1 MKFPTQDELRARFT
15 RKWTQFEPDVLP
27 LFIAES
33 DFPTA
38 PVIKEVLLDYTER
51 ECFGYSPAPGTVDL
65 GGAVSEFHAKRY
77 GWRPDPKKVFWIGDV
92 VRGLLLGIQYFTR
105 PDSPV
110 VVPLP
115 AYPPFLELPE
125 TAGRKRIDV
134 GVSPANGDL
143 KEGEKPRLDLESIER
158 AFADGA
164 GSILLANPYNP
175 LGYVFDEEHLHEL
188 VELADKYDAR
198 ILSDEIHAPL
208 VLDGQH
214 ISVAGLSDAA
224 ARVTMTITATSKAWN
239 FAGLKCAQIIF
250 SNDEDVKTWNSLPHV
265 AQDGVGT
272 LGIIAAEA
280 AYRDG
285 IPHLEEEI
293 EYLRSTRDW
302 LVEELPKRIPGL
314 ITSKPDST
322 YLLWLDF
329 RNTAIGDIEHP
340 AAWLIQH
347 ARVAFN
353 EGVTFGEGGAH
364 QARMNFATSPE
375 ILEEAIDRVAT
386 AIAKVSD
393 N

>member
-38 PVIKEVLLDYTER
+38 PAVKKVILDYAER
-51 ECFGYSPAPGTVDL
+51 ECFGYSPAAN
-65 GGAVSEFHAKRY
+65 AVGLAEAVADFHDTRY
-77 GWRPDPKKVFWIGDV
+77 GWRPDPKKIFWIGDV
-92 VRGLLLGIQYFTR
+92 VRGLLLGIQHFTR

-134 GVSPANGDL
+134 GISPSNGAL
-143 KEGEKPRLDLESIER
+143 KEGEKPRLDLEAIEK
-158 AFADGA
+158 AFAEGA
-164 GSILLANPYNP
+164 GSILLANPFNP
-175 LGYVFDEEHLHEL
+175 LGYVFDEKHLSEL
-188 VELADKYDAR
+188 VALADKYDAR

-208 VLDGQH
+208 VYEGQH
-214 ISVAGLSDAA
+214 ISVAGLSETA
-224 ARVTMTITATSKAWN
+224 ARVTMSVTATSKAWN

-250 SNDEDVKTWNSLPHV
+250 SNDKDVEIWNSLPHV

-285 IPHLEEEI
+285 ISHLEEEVD
-293 EYLRSTRDW
+293 YLRETRDW

-314 ITSKPDST
+314 ITSRPDST
-322 YLLWLDF
+322 YLMWLDF
-329 RNTAIGDIEHP
+329 RNTAIGDKEYP

-353 EGVTFGEGGAH
+353 EGLTFGEIGAG
-364 QARMNFATSPE
+364 QARLNFATSRE

-386 AIAKVSD
+386 AIEKA
-393 N
+393 

>member
-38 PVIKEVLLDYTER
+38 PAVKKVILDYTER
-51 ECFGYSPAPGTVDL
+51 ECFGYSPAANAVGL
-65 GGAVSEFHAKRY
+65 GEAVADFHDARY
-77 GWRPDPKKVFWIGDV
+77 GWRPDAKKVFWIGDV

-125 TAGRKRIDV
+125 TTGRERIDV
-134 GVSPANGDL
+134 GISPANGDL
-143 KEGEKPRLDLESIER
+143 KEGEKPRLDLEAIEK
-158 AFADGA
+158 AFAEGA
-164 GSILLANPYNP
+164 GSILLANPFNP
-175 LGYVFDEEHLHEL
+175 LGYVFDEEHLSEL
-188 VELADKYDAR
+188 VALADKYDAR

-208 VLDGQH
+208 VYEGQH
-214 ISVAGLSDAA
+214 ISIAGLSETA
-224 ARVTMTITATSKAWN
+224 ARVTMTVTATSKAWN

-250 SNDEDVKTWNSLPHV
+250 SNDKDVEIWNSLPHV

-285 IPHLEEEI
+285 ISHLEEEVD
-293 EYLRSTRDW
+293 YLRETRDW

-314 ITSKPDST
+314 ITSRPDST
-322 YLLWLDF
+322 YLMWLDF
-329 RNTAIGDIEHP
+329 RNTAIGDKEYP

-353 EGVTFGEGGAH
+353 EGLTFGDIGAG
-364 QARMNFATSPE
+364 QARLNFATSRE

-386 AIAKVSD
+386 AIEKA
-393 N
+393 

>member
-38 PVIKEVLLDYTER
+38 PAVKKVILDYTER
-51 ECFGYSPAPGTVDL
+51 ECFGYSPAANAVGL
-65 GGAVSEFHAKRY
+65 GEAVADFHDARY
-77 GWRPDPKKVFWIGDV
+77 GWRPDAKKVFWIGDV

-125 TAGRKRIDV
+125 TAGRERIDV
-134 GVSPANGDL
+134 GISPANGDL
-143 KEGEKPRLDLESIER
+143 KEGEKPRLDLEAIEK
-158 AFADGA
+158 AFAEGA
-164 GSILLANPYNP
+164 GSILLANPFNP
-175 LGYVFDEEHLHEL
+175 LGYVFDEEHLSEL
-188 VELADKYDAR
+188 VALADKYDAR

-208 VLDGQH
+208 VYEGQH
-214 ISVAGLSDAA
+214 ISIAGLSETA
-224 ARVTMTITATSKAWN
+224 ARVTITVTATSKAWN

-250 SNDEDVKTWNSLPHV
+250 SNDKDVEIWNSLPHV

-285 IPHLEEEI
+285 ISHLEEEVD
-293 EYLRSTRDW
+293 YLRETRDW

-314 ITSKPDST
+314 ITSRPDST
-322 YLLWLDF
+322 YLMWLDF
-329 RNTAIGDIEHP
+329 RNTAIGDKDYP

-353 EGVTFGEGGAH
+353 EGLTFGDIGAG
-364 QARMNFATSPE
+364 QARLNFATSRE

-386 AIAKVSD
+386 AIEKA
-393 N
+393 

>member
-1 MKFPTQDELRARFT
+1 M
-15 RKWTQFEPDVLP
+15 
-27 LFIAES
+27 
-33 DFPTA
+33 
-38 PVIKEVLLDYTER
+38 
-51 ECFGYSPAPGTVDL
+51 
-65 GGAVSEFHAKRY
+65 
-77 GWRPDPKKVFWIGDV
+77 
-92 VRGLLLGIQYFTR
+92 
-105 PDSPV
+105 
-110 VVPLP
+110 
-115 AYPPFLELPE
+115 
-125 TAGRKRIDV
+125 
-134 GVSPANGDL
+134 
-143 KEGEKPRLDLESIER
+143 
-158 AFADGA
+158 
-164 GSILLANPYNP
+164 LANPYNP
-175 LGYVFDEEHLHEL
+175 LGYVFDEEHLNEL

-214 ISVAGLSDAA
+214 TSVAGLSDAA

-272 LGIIAAEA
+272 LGVIAAEA

-302 LVEELPKRIPGL
+302 LVEELPKRVPGL

-375 ILEEAIDRVAT
+375 ILEEAIDRIAT

>member
-38 PVIKEVLLDYTER
+38 PAVKKVLLDYTER
-51 ECFGYSPAPGTVDL
+51 ECFGYSPAPGAVGL
-65 GGAVSEFHAKRY
+65 GDAVADFHESRY
-77 GWRPDPKKVFWIGDV
+77 DWRPDPKKVFWIGDV

-125 TAGRKRIDV
+125 TAGRERIDV
-134 GVSPANGDL
+134 GVTPSNGDVQP
-143 KEGEKPRLDLESIER
+143 GEKPRLDLEAIEH

-164 GSILLANPYNP
+164 GSILLANPFNP
-175 LGYVFDEEHLHEL
+175 LGYVFDEDHLREL
-188 VELADKYDAR
+188 VALADKYDAR

-208 VLDGQH
+208 VLNGQH
-214 ISVAGLSDAA
+214 ISIAGLSDTA

-250 SNDEDVKTWNSLPHV
+250 SNDKDVETWNSLPHV

-285 IPHLEEEI
+285 ISHLDEEV
-293 EYLRSTRDW
+293 EYLRTTRDW

-322 YLLWLDF
+322 YLMWLDF
-329 RNTAIGDIEHP
+329 RNTAIGEKEYP
-340 AAWLIQH
+340 AAWLVQH

-353 EGVTFGEGGAH
+353 EGVTFGEGFTG
-364 QARMNFATSPE
+364 QARLNFATSPE
-375 ILEEAIDRVAT
+375 ILEEAIDRVAQ
-386 AIAKVSD
+386 AIAKAD
-393 N
+393 A

>member
-1 MKFPTQDELRARFT
+1 MKFPTQDELRSRFT

-38 PVIKEVLLDYTER
+38 PAVKKVLLDYTER
-51 ECFGYSPAPGTVDL
+51 ECFGYSPAPGAVGL
-65 GGAVSEFHAKRY
+65 GDAVADFHESRY

-125 TAGRKRIDV
+125 TAGRERIDV
-134 GVSPANGDL
+134 GVTPSNGDVQP
-143 KEGEKPRLDLESIER
+143 GEKPRLDLEAIEH

-164 GSILLANPYNP
+164 GSILLANPFNP
-175 LGYVFDEEHLHEL
+175 LGYVFDEDHLREL
-188 VELADKYDAR
+188 VALADKYDAR

-208 VLDGQH
+208 VLNGQH
-214 ISVAGLSDAA
+214 ISIAGLSDTA

-250 SNDEDVKTWNSLPHV
+250 SNDKDVEIWNSLPHV

-285 IPHLEEEI
+285 ISHLDEEV
-293 EYLRSTRDW
+293 EYLRTTRDW

-322 YLLWLDF
+322 YLMWLDF
-329 RNTAIGDIEHP
+329 RNTAIGEKEYP
-340 AAWLIQH
+340 AAWLVQH

-353 EGVTFGEGGAH
+353 EGVTFGEGFTG
-364 QARMNFATSPE
+364 QARLNFATSPE
-375 ILEEAIDRVAT
+375 ILEEAIDRVAQ
-386 AIAKVSD
+386 AIAKAD
-393 N
+393 A

>member
-38 PVIKEVLLDYTER
+38 PAVKKVILDYTER
-51 ECFGYSPAPGTVDL
+51 ECFGYSPAANAVGL
-65 GGAVSEFHAKRY
+65 GEAVADFHDARY
-77 GWRPDPKKVFWIGDV
+77 GWRPDAKKVFWIGDV

-125 TAGRKRIDV
+125 TAGRERIDV
-134 GVSPANGDL
+134 GISPANGDL
-143 KEGEKPRLDLESIER
+143 KEGEKPRLDLEAIEK
-158 AFADGA
+158 AFAEGA
-164 GSILLANPYNP
+164 GSILLANPFNP
-175 LGYVFDEEHLHEL
+175 LGYVFDEEHLSEL
-188 VELADKYDAR
+188 VALADKYDAR

-208 VLDGQH
+208 VYEGQH
-214 ISVAGLSDAA
+214 ISIAGLSETA
-224 ARVTMTITATSKAWN
+224 ARVTMTVTATSKAWN

-250 SNDEDVKTWNSLPHV
+250 SNDKDVEIWNSLPHV

-285 IPHLEEEI
+285 ISHLEEEVD
-293 EYLRSTRDW
+293 YLRETRDW
-302 LVEELPKRIPGL
+302 LVEELPKHIPGL
-314 ITSKPDST
+314 ITSRPDST
-322 YLLWLDF
+322 YLMWLDF
-329 RNTAIGDIEHP
+329 RNTAIGDKEYP

-353 EGVTFGEGGAH
+353 EGLTFGDIGAG
-364 QARMNFATSPE
+364 QARLNFATSRE

-386 AIAKVSD
+386 AIEKA
-393 N
+393 

>member
-1 MKFPTQDELRARFT
+1 MKFPSQEELRARFT

-27 LFIAES
+27 LHIAES

-38 PVIKEVLLDYTER
+38 PAVKKVITDYAER
-51 ECFGYSPAPGTVDL
+51 ECFGYSPAVGSVGL
-65 GGAVSEFHAKRY
+65 GEAVADFHETRY

-110 VVPLP
+110 VVPVP
-115 AYPPFLELPE
+115 AYPPFLELPAA
-125 TAGRKRIDV
+125 AGRERIDV
-134 GVSPANGDL
+134 PVTETG
-143 KEGEKPRLDLESIER
+143 LDLDAIEK

-175 LGYVFDEEHLHEL
+175 LGFVFDEEHLSAL
-188 VELADKYDAR
+188 VVLADKYGAR

-214 ISVAGLSDAA
+214 ISIAGLSETAA
-224 ARVTMTITATSKAWN
+224 NVTMTVTATSKAWN

-250 SNDEDVKTWNSLPHV
+250 SNDKDIETWNQMTHV
-265 AQDGVGT
+265 AKDGVGT
-272 LGIIAAEA
+272 LGILAAEA

-285 IPHLEEEI
+285 LDHLEAQVD
-293 EYLRSTRDW
+293 YLRETRDW
-302 LVEELPKRIPGL
+302 LVEELPKRIPG
-314 ITSKPDST
+314 IRTSHPSAT

-329 RNTAIGDIEHP
+329 RDTALGDNDYP
-340 AAWLIQH
+340 AAWLLQH

-353 EGVTFGEGGAH
+353 EGVTFGELGKG
-364 QARMNFATSPE
+364 QARLNFATSRE
-375 ILEEAIDRVAT
+375 ILEEAIDRVAK
-386 AIAKVSD
+386 AIESIK
-393 N
+393 

>member
-38 PVIKEVLLDYTER
+38 PAVKKVILDYTER
-51 ECFGYSPAPGTVDL
+51 ECFGYSPAANAVGL
-65 GGAVSEFHAKRY
+65 GEAVADFHDARY
-77 GWRPDPKKVFWIGDV
+77 GWRPDAKKVFWIGDV

-125 TAGRKRIDV
+125 TAGRERIDV
-134 GVSPANGDL
+134 GISPANGDL
-143 KEGEKPRLDLESIER
+143 KEGEKPRLDLEAIEK
-158 AFADGA
+158 AFVEGA
-164 GSILLANPYNP
+164 GSILLANPFNP
-175 LGYVFDEEHLHEL
+175 LGYVFGEEHLSEL
-188 VELADKYDAR
+188 VALADKYDAR

-208 VLDGQH
+208 VYEGQH
-214 ISVAGLSDAA
+214 ISIAGLSETA
-224 ARVTMTITATSKAWN
+224 ARVTMTVTATSKAWN

-250 SNDEDVKTWNSLPHV
+250 SNDKDVEIWNSLPHV

-285 IPHLEEEI
+285 ISHLEEEVD
-293 EYLRSTRDW
+293 YLRETRDW

-314 ITSKPDST
+314 ITSRPDST
-322 YLLWLDF
+322 YLMWLDF
-329 RNTAIGDIEHP
+329 RNTAIGDKEYP

-353 EGVTFGEGGAH
+353 EGLTFGDIGAG
-364 QARMNFATSPE
+364 QARLNFATSRE

-386 AIAKVSD
+386 AIEKA
-393 N
+393 

>member
-38 PVIKEVLLDYTER
+38 PAVKKVILDYTER
-51 ECFGYSPAPGTVDL
+51 ECFGYSPAANAVGL
-65 GGAVSEFHAKRY
+65 GEAVADFHDARY
-77 GWRPDPKKVFWIGDV
+77 GWRPDAKKVFWIGDV

-125 TAGRKRIDV
+125 TTGRERIDV
-134 GVSPANGDL
+134 GISPANGDL
-143 KEGEKPRLDLESIER
+143 KEGEKPRLDLEAIEK
-158 AFADGA
+158 AFAEGA
-164 GSILLANPYNP
+164 GSILLANPFNP
-175 LGYVFDEEHLHEL
+175 LGYVFDEEHLSEL
-188 VELADKYDAR
+188 VALADKYDAR

-208 VLDGQH
+208 VYEGQH
-214 ISVAGLSDAA
+214 ISIAGLSETA
-224 ARVTMTITATSKAWN
+224 ARVTMTVTATSKAWN

-250 SNDEDVKTWNSLPHV
+250 SNDKDVEIWNSLPHV

-285 IPHLEEEI
+285 ISHLEEEVD
-293 EYLRSTRDW
+293 YLRETRDW

-314 ITSKPDST
+314 ITSSPDST
-322 YLLWLDF
+322 YLMWLDF
-329 RNTAIGDIEHP
+329 RNTAIGDKEYP

-353 EGVTFGEGGAH
+353 EGLTFGDIGAG
-364 QARMNFATSPE
+364 QARLNFATSRE

-386 AIAKVSD
+386 AIEKA
-393 N
+393 

>member
-38 PVIKEVLLDYTER
+38 PAVKKVLLDYTER
-51 ECFGYSPAPGTVDL
+51 ECFGYSPAPGTVGL
-65 GGAVSEFHAKRY
+65 GDAVADFHESRY

-125 TAGRKRIDV
+125 TAGRERIDV
-134 GVSPANGDL
+134 GVTPSNGDVQP
-143 KEGEKPRLDLESIER
+143 GEKPRLDLEAIEH

-164 GSILLANPYNP
+164 GSILLANPFNP
-175 LGYVFDEEHLHEL
+175 LGYVFDEDHLREL
-188 VELADKYDAR
+188 VALADKYDAR

-208 VLDGQH
+208 VLNGQH
-214 ISVAGLSDAA
+214 VSIAGLSETA

-250 SNDEDVKTWNSLPHV
+250 SNDKDVETWNSLPHV

-285 IPHLEEEI
+285 ISHLDEEV
-293 EYLRSTRDW
+293 EYLRTTRDW

-322 YLLWLDF
+322 YLMWLDF
-329 RNTAIGDIEHP
+329 RNTAIGDKEYP
-340 AAWLIQH
+340 AAWLVQH

-353 EGVTFGEGGAH
+353 EGVTFGEGFTG
-364 QARMNFATSPE
+364 QARLNFATSPE
-375 ILEEAIDRVAT
+375 ILEEAIDRVAQ
-386 AIAKVSD
+386 AIAKAD
-393 N
+393 A

>member
-38 PVIKEVLLDYTER
+38 PAVKKVILDYTER
-51 ECFGYSPAPGTVDL
+51 ECFGYSPAANAVGL
-65 GGAVSEFHAKRY
+65 GEAVADFHDARY
-77 GWRPDPKKVFWIGDV
+77 GWRPDAKKVFWIGDV

-125 TAGRKRIDV
+125 TAGRERIDV
-134 GVSPANGDL
+134 GISPANGDL
-143 KEGEKPRLDLESIER
+143 KEGEKPRLDLEAIEK
-158 AFADGA
+158 AFAEGA
-164 GSILLANPYNP
+164 GSILLANPFNP
-175 LGYVFDEEHLHEL
+175 LGYVFDEEHLSEL
-188 VELADKYDAR
+188 VALADKYDAR

-208 VLDGQH
+208 VYEGQH
-214 ISVAGLSDAA
+214 ISIAGLSETA
-224 ARVTMTITATSKAWN
+224 ARVTMTVTATSKAWN

-250 SNDEDVKTWNSLPHV
+250 SNDKDVEIWNSLPHV

-285 IPHLEEEI
+285 ISHLEEEVD
-293 EYLRSTRDW
+293 YLRETRDW

-314 ITSKPDST
+314 ITSRPDST
-322 YLLWLDF
+322 YLMWLDF
-329 RNTAIGDIEHP
+329 RNTAIGDKEYP

-353 EGVTFGEGGAH
+353 EGLTFGDIGAG
-364 QARMNFATSPE
+364 QARLNFATSRE

-386 AIAKVSD
+386 AIEKV
-393 N
+393 

>member
-38 PVIKEVLLDYTER
+38 PAVKKVLLDYTER
-51 ECFGYSPAPGTVDL
+51 ECFGYSPAPGAVGL
-65 GGAVSEFHAKRY
+65 GDAVADFHESRY

-125 TAGRKRIDV
+125 TAGRERIDV
-134 GVSPANGDL
+134 GVTPSNGDVQP
-143 KEGEKPRLDLESIER
+143 GEKPRLDLEAIEH

-164 GSILLANPYNP
+164 GSILLANPFNP
-175 LGYVFDEEHLHEL
+175 LGYVFDEDHLREL
-188 VELADKYDAR
+188 VALADKYDAR

-208 VLDGQH
+208 VLNGQH
-214 ISVAGLSDAA
+214 ISIAGLSDTA

-250 SNDEDVKTWNSLPHV
+250 SNDKDVEIWNSLPHV

-285 IPHLEEEI
+285 ISHLDEEV
-293 EYLRSTRDW
+293 EYLRTTRDW

-322 YLLWLDF
+322 YLMWLDF
-329 RNTAIGDIEHP
+329 RNTAIGEKEYP
-340 AAWLIQH
+340 AAWLVQH

-353 EGVTFGEGGAH
+353 EGVTFGEGFTG
-364 QARMNFATSPE
+364 QARLNFATSPE
-375 ILEEAIDRVAT
+375 ILEEAIDRVAQ
-386 AIAKVSD
+386 AIAKAD
-393 N
+393 A

>member
-38 PVIKEVLLDYTER
+38 PAVKKVILDYTER
-51 ECFGYSPAPGTVDL
+51 ECFGYSPAANAVGL
-65 GGAVSEFHAKRY
+65 GEAVADFHDARY
-77 GWRPDPKKVFWIGDV
+77 GWRPDAKKVFWIGDV

-105 PDSPV
+105 PDSSV

-125 TAGRKRIDV
+125 TAGRERIDV
-134 GVSPANGDL
+134 GISPANGDL
-143 KEGEKPRLDLESIER
+143 KEGEKPRLDLEAIEK
-158 AFADGA
+158 AFAEGA
-164 GSILLANPYNP
+164 GSILLANPFNP
-175 LGYVFDEEHLHEL
+175 LGYVFDEEHLSEL
-188 VELADKYDAR
+188 VALADKYDAR

-208 VLDGQH
+208 VYEGQH
-214 ISVAGLSDAA
+214 ISIAGLSETA
-224 ARVTMTITATSKAWN
+224 ARVTMTVTATSKAWN

-250 SNDEDVKTWNSLPHV
+250 SNDKDVEIWNSLPHV

-285 IPHLEEEI
+285 ISHLEEEVD
-293 EYLRSTRDW
+293 YLRETRDW

-314 ITSKPDST
+314 ITSRPDST
-322 YLLWLDF
+322 YLMWLDF
-329 RNTAIGDIEHP
+329 RNTAIGDKEYP

-353 EGVTFGEGGAH
+353 EGLTFGDIGAG
-364 QARMNFATSPE
+364 QARLNFATSRE

-386 AIAKVSD
+386 AIEKA
-393 N
+393 

>member
-38 PVIKEVLLDYTER
+38 PAVKKVILDYTER
-51 ECFGYSPAPGTVDL
+51 ECFGYSPAANAVGL
-65 GGAVSEFHAKRY
+65 GEAVADFHDARY
-77 GWRPDPKKVFWIGDV
+77 GWRPDAKKVFWIGDV

-125 TAGRKRIDV
+125 TAGRERIDV
-134 GVSPANGDL
+134 GISPANGDL
-143 KEGEKPRLDLESIER
+143 KEGEKPCLDLEAIEK
-158 AFADGA
+158 AFAEGA
-164 GSILLANPYNP
+164 GSILLANPFNP
-175 LGYVFDEEHLHEL
+175 LGYVFDEEHLSEL
-188 VELADKYDAR
+188 VALADKYDAR

-208 VLDGQH
+208 VYEGQH
-214 ISVAGLSDAA
+214 ISIAGLSETA
-224 ARVTMTITATSKAWN
+224 ARVTMTVTATSKAWN

-250 SNDEDVKTWNSLPHV
+250 SNDKDVEIWNSLPHV

-285 IPHLEEEI
+285 ISHLEEEVD
-293 EYLRSTRDW
+293 YLRETRDW

-314 ITSKPDST
+314 ITSRPDST
-322 YLLWLDF
+322 YLMWLDF
-329 RNTAIGDIEHP
+329 RNTAIGDKEYP

-353 EGVTFGEGGAH
+353 EGLTFGDIGAG
-364 QARMNFATSPE
+364 QARLNFATSRE

-386 AIAKVSD
+386 AIEKA
-393 N
+393 

>member
-38 PVIKEVLLDYTER
+38 PAVKKVLLDYTER
-51 ECFGYSPAPGTVDL
+51 ECFGYSPAPGAVGL
-65 GGAVSEFHAKRY
+65 GDAVADFHESRY
-77 GWRPDPKKVFWIGDV
+77 DKKVFWIGDV

-125 TAGRKRIDV
+125 TAGRERIDV
-134 GVSPANGDL
+134 GVTPSNGDVQP
-143 KEGEKPRLDLESIER
+143 GEKPRLDLEAIEH

-164 GSILLANPYNP
+164 GSILLANPFNP
-175 LGYVFDEEHLHEL
+175 LGYVFDEDHLREL
-188 VELADKYDAR
+188 VALADKYDAR

-208 VLDGQH
+208 VLNGQH
-214 ISVAGLSDAA
+214 VSIAGLSETA

-250 SNDEDVKTWNSLPHV
+250 SNDKDVETWNSLPHV

-285 IPHLEEEI
+285 ISHLDEEV
-293 EYLRSTRDW
+293 EYLRTTRDW
-302 LVEELPKRIPGL
+302 LVEELPP
-314 ITSKPDST
+314 
-322 YLLWLDF
+322 
-329 RNTAIGDIEHP
+329 
-340 AAWLIQH
+340 
-347 ARVAFN
+347 
-353 EGVTFGEGGAH
+353 
-364 QARMNFATSPE
+364 SPTRP
-375 ILEEAIDRVAT
+375 I
-386 AIAKVSD
+386 
-393 N
+393 

>member
-38 PVIKEVLLDYTER
+38 PAVKKVLLDYTER
-51 ECFGYSPAPGTVDL
+51 ECFGYSPAPGAVGL
-65 GGAVSEFHAKRY
+65 GDAVADFHESRY
-77 GWRPDPKKVFWIGDV
+77 DWRPDPKKVFWIGDV

-125 TAGRKRIDV
+125 TAGRERIDV
-134 GVSPANGDL
+134 GVTPSNGDVQP
-143 KEGEKPRLDLESIER
+143 GEKPRLDLEAIEH

-164 GSILLANPYNP
+164 GSILLANPFNP
-175 LGYVFDEEHLHEL
+175 LGYVFDEDHLREL
-188 VELADKYDAR
+188 VALADKYDAR

-208 VLDGQH
+208 VLNGQH
-214 ISVAGLSDAA
+214 ISIAGLSDTA

-250 SNDEDVKTWNSLPHV
+250 SNDKDVEIWNSLPHV

-285 IPHLEEEI
+285 ISHLDEEV
-293 EYLRSTRDW
+293 EYLRTTRDW

-322 YLLWLDF
+322 YLMWLDF
-329 RNTAIGDIEHP
+329 RNTAIGEKEYP
-340 AAWLIQH
+340 AAWLVQH

-353 EGVTFGEGGAH
+353 EGVTFGEGFTG
-364 QARMNFATSPE
+364 QARLNFATSPE
-375 ILEEAIDRVAT
+375 ILEEAIDRVAQ
-386 AIAKVSD
+386 AIAKAD
-393 N
+393 A

>member
-38 PVIKEVLLDYTER
+38 PAVKKVILDYTER
-51 ECFGYSPAPGTVDL
+51 ECFGYSPAANAVGL
-65 GGAVSEFHAKRY
+65 GEAVADFHDARY
-77 GWRPDPKKVFWIGDV
+77 GWRPDAKKVFWIGDV

-125 TAGRKRIDV
+125 TAGRERIDV
-134 GVSPANGDL
+134 GISPANGDL
-143 KEGEKPRLDLESIER
+143 KEGEKPRLDLKAIEK
-158 AFADGA
+158 AFAEGA
-164 GSILLANPYNP
+164 GSILLANPFNP
-175 LGYVFDEEHLHEL
+175 LGYVFDEEHLSEL
-188 VELADKYDAR
+188 VALADKYDAR

-208 VLDGQH
+208 VYEGQH
-214 ISVAGLSDAA
+214 ISIAGLSETA
-224 ARVTMTITATSKAWN
+224 ARVTMTVTATSKAWN

-250 SNDEDVKTWNSLPHV
+250 SNDKDVEIWNSLPHV

-285 IPHLEEEI
+285 ISHLEEEVD
-293 EYLRSTRDW
+293 YLRETRDW

-314 ITSKPDST
+314 ITSRPDST
-322 YLLWLDF
+322 YLMWLDF
-329 RNTAIGDIEHP
+329 RNTAIGDKEYP

-353 EGVTFGEGGAH
+353 EGLTFGDIGAG
-364 QARMNFATSPE
+364 QARLNFATSRE

-386 AIAKVSD
+386 AIEKA
-393 N
+393 

>member
-38 PVIKEVLLDYTER
+38 PAVKKVILDYTER
-51 ECFGYSPAPGTVDL
+51 ECFGYSPAANAVGL
-65 GGAVSEFHAKRY
+65 GEAVADFHDARY
-77 GWRPDPKKVFWIGDV
+77 GWRPDAKKVFWIGDV

-125 TAGRKRIDV
+125 TAGRERIDV
-134 GVSPANGDL
+134 GISPANGDL
-143 KEGEKPRLDLESIER
+143 KEGEKPRLDLEAIEK
-158 AFADGA
+158 AFAEGA
-164 GSILLANPYNP
+164 GSILLANPFNP
-175 LGYVFDEEHLHEL
+175 LGYVFDEEHLSEL
-188 VELADKYDAR
+188 VALADKYDAR

-208 VLDGQH
+208 VYEGQH
-214 ISVAGLSDAA
+214 ISIAGLSETA
-224 ARVTMTITATSKAWN
+224 ARVTMTVTATSKAWN

-250 SNDEDVKTWNSLPHV
+250 SNDKDIEIWNSLPHV

-285 IPHLEEEI
+285 ISHLEEEVD
-293 EYLRSTRDW
+293 YLRETRDW

-314 ITSKPDST
+314 ITSRPDST
-322 YLLWLDF
+322 YLMWLDF
-329 RNTAIGDIEHP
+329 RNTAIGDKEYP
-340 AAWLIQH
+340 AAWLIQY

-353 EGVTFGEGGAH
+353 EGLTFGDIGAG
-364 QARMNFATSPE
+364 QARLNFATSRE

-386 AIAKVSD
+386 AIEKA
-393 N
+393 

>member
-38 PVIKEVLLDYTER
+38 PAVKKVILDYTER
-51 ECFGYSPAPGTVDL
+51 ECFGYSPAAN
-65 GGAVSEFHAKRY
+65 AVGLAEAVADFHDARY
-77 GWRPDPKKVFWIGDV
+77 GWRPDAKKVFWIGDV

-105 PDSPV
+105 PDAAV

-134 GVSPANGDL
+134 GISPSNGDL
-143 KEGEKPRLDLESIER
+143 KEGEKPRLDLEAIEK
-158 AFADGA
+158 AFAEGA
-164 GSILLANPYNP
+164 GSILLANPFNP
-175 LGYVFDEEHLHEL
+175 LGYVFDEEHLNEL
-188 VELADKYDAR
+188 VALADKYDAR

-208 VLDGQH
+208 VYDGQH
-214 ISVAGLSDAA
+214 ISIAGLSETA
-224 ARVTMTITATSKAWN
+224 ARVTMTVTATSKAWN

-250 SNDEDVKTWNSLPHV
+250 SNDKDVEVWNSLPHV

-285 IPHLEEEI
+285 ISHLEEEVD
-293 EYLRSTRDW
+293 YLRETRDW
-302 LVEELPKRIPGL
+302 LVEELPMRIPGL
-314 ITSKPDST
+314 ITSRPDST
-322 YLLWLDF
+322 YLMWLDF
-329 RNTAIGDIEHP
+329 RNTAIGDKEYP

-353 EGVTFGEGGAH
+353 EGLTFGDIGAG
-364 QARMNFATSPE
+364 QARLNFATSRE

-386 AIAKVSD
+386 AIEKA
-393 N
+393 

>member
-38 PVIKEVLLDYTER
+38 PAVKKVLLDYTER
-51 ECFGYSPAPGTVDL
+51 ECFGYSPAPGTVGL
-65 GGAVSEFHAKRY
+65 GDAVADFHESRY

-92 VRGLLLGIQYFTR
+92 VRGLLLSIQYFTR

-125 TAGRKRIDV
+125 TAGRERIDV
-134 GVSPANGDL
+134 GVTPSNGDVQP
-143 KEGEKPRLDLESIER
+143 GEKPRLDLEAIEH

-164 GSILLANPYNP
+164 GSILLANPFNP
-175 LGYVFDEEHLHEL
+175 LGYVFDEDHLREL
-188 VELADKYDAR
+188 VALADKYDAR

-208 VLDGQH
+208 VLNGQH
-214 ISVAGLSDAA
+214 VSIAGLSETA

-250 SNDEDVKTWNSLPHV
+250 SNDKDVETWNSLPHV

-285 IPHLEEEI
+285 ISHLDEEV
-293 EYLRSTRDW
+293 EYLRTTRDW

-322 YLLWLDF
+322 YLMWLDF
-329 RNTAIGDIEHP
+329 RNTAIGDKEYP
-340 AAWLIQH
+340 AAWLVQH

-353 EGVTFGEGGAH
+353 EGVTFGEGFTG
-364 QARMNFATSPE
+364 QARLNFATSPE
-375 ILEEAIDRVAT
+375 ILEEAIDRVAQ
-386 AIAKVSD
+386 AIAKAD
-393 N
+393 A

>member
-38 PVIKEVLLDYTER
+38 PAVKKVILDYTER
-51 ECFGYSPAPGTVDL
+51 ECFGYSPAANAVGL
-65 GGAVSEFHAKRY
+65 GEAVADFHDARY
-77 GWRPDPKKVFWIGDV
+77 GWRPDAKKVFWIGDV

-125 TAGRKRIDV
+125 TAGRERIDV
-134 GVSPANGDL
+134 GISPANGDL
-143 KEGEKPRLDLESIER
+143 KEGEKPRLDLEAIEK
-158 AFADGA
+158 AFAEGA
-164 GSILLANPYNP
+164 GSILLANPFNP
-175 LGYVFDEEHLHEL
+175 LGYVFDEEHLSEL
-188 VELADKYDAR
+188 VALADKYDAR

-208 VLDGQH
+208 VYEGQH
-214 ISVAGLSDAA
+214 ISIAGLSETAV
-224 ARVTMTITATSKAWN
+224 RVTMTVTATSKAWN

-250 SNDEDVKTWNSLPHV
+250 SNDKDVEIWNSLPHV

-285 IPHLEEEI
+285 ISHLEEEVD
-293 EYLRSTRDW
+293 YLRETRDW

-314 ITSKPDST
+314 ITSRPDST
-322 YLLWLDF
+322 YLMWLDF
-329 RNTAIGDIEHP
+329 RNTAIGDKEYP

-353 EGVTFGEGGAH
+353 EGLTFGDIGAG
-364 QARMNFATSPE
+364 QARLNFATSRE

-386 AIAKVSD
+386 AIEKA
-393 N
+393 

>member
-38 PVIKEVLLDYTER
+38 PAVKKVILDYTER
-51 ECFGYSPAPGTVDL
+51 ECFGYSPAANAVGL
-65 GGAVSEFHAKRY
+65 GEAVADFHDARY
-77 GWRPDPKKVFWIGDV
+77 GWRPDAKKVFWIGDV

-125 TAGRKRIDV
+125 TAGRERIDV
-134 GVSPANGDL
+134 GISPANGDL
-143 KEGEKPRLDLESIER
+143 KEGEKPRLDLEAIEK
-158 AFADGA
+158 AFAEGA
-164 GSILLANPYNP
+164 GSILLANPFNP
-175 LGYVFDEEHLHEL
+175 LGYVFDEEHLSEL
-188 VELADKYDAR
+188 VALADKYDAR

-208 VLDGQH
+208 VYEGQH
-214 ISVAGLSDAA
+214 ISIAGLSETA
-224 ARVTMTITATSKAWN
+224 ARVTMTVTATSKAWN

-250 SNDEDVKTWNSLPHV
+250 SNDKDVEIWNSLPHV

-285 IPHLEEEI
+285 ISHLEEEVD
-293 EYLRSTRDW
+293 YLRETRDW

-314 ITSKPDST
+314 ITSRPDST
-322 YLLWLDF
+322 YLMWLDF
-329 RNTAIGDIEHP
+329 RNTAIGGKEYP

-353 EGVTFGEGGAH
+353 EGLTFGDIGAG
-364 QARMNFATSPE
+364 QARLNFATSRE

-386 AIAKVSD
+386 AIEKA
-393 N
+393 

>member
-38 PVIKEVLLDYTER
+38 PAVKKVILDYTER
-51 ECFGYSPAPGTVDL
+51 ECFGYSPAANAL
-65 GGAVSEFHAKRY
+65 GLGEAVADFHDARY
-77 GWRPDPKKVFWIGDV
+77 GWRPDAKKVFWIGDV

-125 TAGRKRIDV
+125 TAGRERIDV
-134 GVSPANGDL
+134 GISPANGDL
-143 KEGEKPRLDLESIER
+143 KEGEKPRLDLEAIEK
-158 AFADGA
+158 AFVEGA
-164 GSILLANPYNP
+164 GSILLANPFNP
-175 LGYVFDEEHLHEL
+175 LGYVFDEEHLSEL
-188 VELADKYDAR
+188 VALADKYDAR

-208 VLDGQH
+208 VYEGQH
-214 ISVAGLSDAA
+214 ISIAGLSETA
-224 ARVTMTITATSKAWN
+224 ARVTMTVTATSKAWN

-250 SNDEDVKTWNSLPHV
+250 SNDKDVEIWNSLPHV

-285 IPHLEEEI
+285 ISHLEEEVD
-293 EYLRSTRDW
+293 YLRETRDW

-314 ITSKPDST
+314 ITSRPDST
-322 YLLWLDF
+322 YLMWLDF
-329 RNTAIGDIEHP
+329 RNTAIGDKEYP

-353 EGVTFGEGGAH
+353 EGLTFGDIGAG
-364 QARMNFATSPE
+364 QARLNFATSRE

-386 AIAKVSD
+386 AIEKA
-393 N
+393 

>member
-38 PVIKEVLLDYTER
+38 PAVKKVILDYTER
-51 ECFGYSPAPGTVDL
+51 ECFGYSPAANAVGL
-65 GGAVSEFHAKRY
+65 GEAVADFHDARY
-77 GWRPDPKKVFWIGDV
+77 GWRPDAKKVFWIGDV

-125 TAGRKRIDV
+125 TAGRERIDV
-134 GVSPANGDL
+134 GISPANGDL
-143 KEGEKPRLDLESIER
+143 KEGEKPRLDLEAIEK
-158 AFADGA
+158 AFAEGA
-164 GSILLANPYNP
+164 GSILLANPFNP
-175 LGYVFDEEHLHEL
+175 LGYVFDEEHLSEL
-188 VELADKYDAR
+188 VALADKYDAR

-208 VLDGQH
+208 VYEGQH
-214 ISVAGLSDAA
+214 ISIAGLSETA
-224 ARVTMTITATSKAWN
+224 ARVTITVTATSKAWN

-250 SNDEDVKTWNSLPHV
+250 SNDKDVEIWNSLPHV

-285 IPHLEEEI
+285 ISHLEEEVD
-293 EYLRSTRDW
+293 YLRETRDW

-314 ITSKPDST
+314 ITSRPDST
-322 YLLWLDF
+322 YLMWLDF
-329 RNTAIGDIEHP
+329 RNTAIGDKEYP

-353 EGVTFGEGGAH
+353 EGLTFGDIGAG
-364 QARMNFATSPE
+364 QARLNFATSRE

-386 AIAKVSD
+386 AIEKA
-393 N
+393 

>member
-38 PVIKEVLLDYTER
+38 PAVKQVLLDYTER
-51 ECFGYSPAPGTVDL
+51 ECFGYSPAPGAVGL
-65 GGAVSEFHAKRY
+65 GDAVADFHESRY

-125 TAGRKRIDV
+125 TAGRERIDV
-134 GVSPANGDL
+134 GVTPSNGDVQP
-143 KEGEKPRLDLESIER
+143 GEKPRLDLEAIEH

-164 GSILLANPYNP
+164 GSILLANPFNP
-175 LGYVFDEEHLHEL
+175 LGYVFDEDHLREL
-188 VELADKYDAR
+188 VALADKYDAR

-208 VLDGQH
+208 VLNGQH
-214 ISVAGLSDAA
+214 VSIAGLSETA

-250 SNDEDVKTWNSLPHV
+250 SNDKDVETWNSLPHV

-285 IPHLEEEI
+285 ISHLDEEV
-293 EYLRSTRDW
+293 EYLRTTRDW

-322 YLLWLDF
+322 YLMWLDF
-329 RNTAIGDIEHP
+329 RNTAIGDKEYP
-340 AAWLIQH
+340 AAWLVQH

-353 EGVTFGEGGAH
+353 EGVTFGEGFTG
-364 QARMNFATSPE
+364 QARLNFATSPE
-375 ILEEAIDRVAT
+375 ILEEAIDRVAQ
-386 AIAKVSD
+386 AIAKAD
-393 N
+393 A

>member
-38 PVIKEVLLDYTER
+38 PAVKKVLLDYTER
-51 ECFGYSPAPGTVDL
+51 ECFGYSPAPGAVGL
-65 GGAVSEFHAKRY
+65 GDAVADFHESRY

-125 TAGRKRIDV
+125 TAGRERIDV
-134 GVSPANGDL
+134 GVTPSNGDVQP
-143 KEGEKPRLDLESIER
+143 GEKPRLDLEAIEH

-164 GSILLANPYNP
+164 GSILLANPFNP
-175 LGYVFDEEHLHEL
+175 LGYVFDEDHLREL
-188 VELADKYDAR
+188 VALADKYDAR

-208 VLDGQH
+208 VLNGQH
-214 ISVAGLSDAA
+214 VSIAGLSETA

-250 SNDEDVKTWNSLPHV
+250 SNDKDVETWNSLPHV

-285 IPHLEEEI
+285 ISHLDEEV
-293 EYLRSTRDW
+293 EYLRTTRDW

-322 YLLWLDF
+322 YLMWLDF
-329 RNTAIGDIEHP
+329 RNTAIGEKEYP
-340 AAWLIQH
+340 AAWLVQH

-353 EGVTFGEGGAH
+353 EGVTFGEGFTG
-364 QARMNFATSPE
+364 QARLNFATSPE
-375 ILEEAIDRVAT
+375 ILEEAIDRVAQ
-386 AIAKVSD
+386 AIAKAD
-393 N
+393 A

>member
-38 PVIKEVLLDYTER
+38 PAVKKVILDYTER
-51 ECFGYSPAPGTVDL
+51 ECFGYSPAANAVGL
-65 GGAVSEFHAKRY
+65 GEAVADFHDARY
-77 GWRPDPKKVFWIGDV
+77 GWRPDAKKVFWIGDV

-125 TAGRKRIDV
+125 TAGRERIDV
-134 GVSPANGDL
+134 GISPANGDL
-143 KEGEKPRLDLESIER
+143 KEGEKPRLDLEAIEK
-158 AFADGA
+158 AFAEGA
-164 GSILLANPYNP
+164 GSILLANPFNP
-175 LGYVFDEEHLHEL
+175 LGYVFDEEHLSEL
-188 VELADKYDAR
+188 VALADKYDAR

-208 VLDGQH
+208 VYEGQH
-214 ISVAGLSDAA
+214 ISIAGLSETA
-224 ARVTMTITATSKAWN
+224 ARVTMTVTATSKAWN

-250 SNDEDVKTWNSLPHV
+250 SNDKDVEIWNSLPHV

-285 IPHLEEEI
+285 ISHLEEEVD
-293 EYLRSTRDW
+293 YLRETRDW

-314 ITSKPDST
+314 ITSRPDST
-322 YLLWLDF
+322 YLMWLDF
-329 RNTAIGDIEHP
+329 RNTAIGDKDYP

-353 EGVTFGEGGAH
+353 EGLTFGDIGAG
-364 QARMNFATSPE
+364 QARLNFATSRE

-386 AIAKVSD
+386 AIEKA
-393 N
+393 

>member
-38 PVIKEVLLDYTER
+38 PAVKKVILDYTER
-51 ECFGYSPAPGTVDL
+51 ECFGYSPAANAVGL
-65 GGAVSEFHAKRY
+65 GEAVADFHDARY
-77 GWRPDPKKVFWIGDV
+77 GWRPDAKKVFWIGDV

-125 TAGRKRIDV
+125 TAGRERIDV
-134 GVSPANGDL
+134 GISPANGDL
-143 KEGEKPRLDLESIER
+143 KEGEKPRLDLEAIEK
-158 AFADGA
+158 AFVEGA
-164 GSILLANPYNP
+164 GSILLANPFNP
-175 LGYVFDEEHLHEL
+175 LGYVFDEEHLSEL
-188 VELADKYDAR
+188 VALADKYDAR

-208 VLDGQH
+208 VYEGQH
-214 ISVAGLSDAA
+214 ISIAGLSETA
-224 ARVTMTITATSKAWN
+224 ARVTMTVTATSKAWN

-250 SNDEDVKTWNSLPHV
+250 SNDKDVEIWNSLPHV

-285 IPHLEEEI
+285 ISHLEEEVD
-293 EYLRSTRDW
+293 YLRETRDW

-314 ITSKPDST
+314 ITSRPDST
-322 YLLWLDF
+322 YLMWLDF
-329 RNTAIGDIEHP
+329 RNTAIGDKDYP

-353 EGVTFGEGGAH
+353 EGLTFGDIGAG
-364 QARMNFATSPE
+364 QARLNFATSRE

-386 AIAKVSD
+386 AIEKA
-393 N
+393 

>member
-38 PVIKEVLLDYTER
+38 PAVKKVILDYTER
-51 ECFGYSPAPGTVDL
+51 ECFGYSPAANAVGL
-65 GGAVSEFHAKRY
+65 GEAVADFHDARY
-77 GWRPDPKKVFWIGDV
+77 GWRPDAKKVFWIGDV

-125 TAGRKRIDV
+125 TAGRERIDV
-134 GVSPANGDL
+134 GISPANGDL
-143 KEGEKPRLDLESIER
+143 KEGEKPRLDLEAIEK
-158 AFADGA
+158 AFAEGA
-164 GSILLANPYNP
+164 GSILLANPFNP
-175 LGYVFDEEHLHEL
+175 LGYVFDEEHLSEL
-188 VELADKYDAR
+188 VALADKYDAR

-208 VLDGQH
+208 VYEGQH
-214 ISVAGLSDAA
+214 ISIAGLSETA
-224 ARVTMTITATSKAWN
+224 ARVTMTVTATSKAWN

-250 SNDEDVKTWNSLPHV
+250 SNDKDVEIWNSLPHV

-285 IPHLEEEI
+285 ISHLEEEVD
-293 EYLRSTRDW
+293 YLRETRDW
-302 LVEELPKRIPGL
+302 LVEELPKRIPGI
-314 ITSKPDST
+314 ITSRPDST
-322 YLLWLDF
+322 YLMWLDF
-329 RNTAIGDIEHP
+329 RNTAIGDKEYP

-353 EGVTFGEGGAH
+353 EGLTFGDIGAG
-364 QARMNFATSPE
+364 QARLNFATSRE

-386 AIAKVSD
+386 AIEKA
-393 N
+393 